1 MIQTIPK
8 TAPLWANVSV
18 LFTTML
24 AYLTLAL
31 YATQNPSLRAASF
44 VLGTL
49 MATCAGLKCI
59 DWKNKQTSR
68 SLDMIAATG
77 MALVFLLALPT
88 QIF

>member
-1 MIQTIPK
+1 MIHTIPK
-8 TAPLWANVSV
+8 PTPMWAHASV

-59 DWKNKQTSR
+59 DWKDKQTSR
-68 SLDMIAATG
+68 SEDVLAGTG
-77 MALVFLLALPT
+77 MSLVFMLALPV
-88 QIF
+88 QVF